1 MMDTAWNHFIQ
12 EITIEQLMQS
22 PVGEKLQFAVQTLEK
37 IQENLY
43 ALSDKQ
49 DELGMTGVKAATV
62 LTFAMLKKLAEG
74 KKPSELSN
82 DDWKDIAKA
91 VSDYAV
97 IADDRPYSV
106 FIFHMYERYILSSA
120 EAIGQIA
127 PAHIADAIKRL
138 AKELHRKSELLISG
152 QISEAAYTED
162 CLWICLE
169 AMIKLIAST
178 AFLSGNKELSEMVQ
192 ALSTYAFEYGRM
204 VLYQKE
210 RQLISEYLEGQKQLD
225 EELEQKYAEFLA
237 ELQEQTAQFRVLI
250 DNAFAEDFRE
260 SYLASIK
267 LALSAGVPE
276 SEVLKTASDI
286 DDFFLD

>member
-1 MMDTAWNHFIQ
+1 MGTTWDRFISDL
-12 EITIEQLMQS
+12 TIEQLMSS
-22 PVGEKLQFAVQTLEK
+22 PVGERLQFAAQTLDK

-49 DELGMTGVKAATV
+49 DELGMTGIKAATV

-74 KKPSELSN
+74 KKPSELNN

-91 VSDYAV
+91 VSDHAV
-97 IADDRPYSV
+97 IADDQLYSV
-106 FIFHMYERYILSSA
+106 FIFRMYERYIFSSA
-120 EAIGQIA
+120 EAIGNIA
-127 PAHIADAIKRL
+127 PADVTAAIKRL
-138 AKELHRKSELLISG
+138 AEELHRKSELLISG
-152 QISEAAYTED
+152 QISEVAYTED
-162 CLWICLE
+162 CLWISLE

-178 AFLSGNKELSEMVQ
+178 TLLCGNKELSEMVQ

-210 RQLISEYLEGQKQLD
+210 QQLIGEYLEGQKQLD
-225 EELEQKYAEFLA
+225 ETLEKKYSQFLA
-237 ELQEQTAQFRVLI
+237 ELQEQTLQFRMLI
-250 DNAFAEDFRE
+250 DHAFAEDFRG

-276 SEVLKTASDI
+276 SEVLKTTGDI